1 MKMKKILALVL
12 ALAMV
17 FALVACGG
25 GGNTPAPAESNS
37 PAQESTAPASN
48 SPAPS
53 SSTAPVNPSAEVEV
67 DTAKPYPHANAD
79 GTPDLDKI
87 AHFDYEYDYTQN
99 PQYRVAYV
107 ASSSYFLYQAAADA
121 IEAWCP
127 SFNLIWD
134 GFYFNNDGDANSYMT
149 VLQQV
154 LDSGVELLI
163 LDPDNTIFPSVKQLI
178 DQYPGVKWM
187 PMMSQARDGS
197 EEAGAPIGGWMV
209 HPFVGFNGA
218 DVGRALVDKCW
229 SWLQENYPDA
239 DPAKIGMISFDFS
252 TSPALHERT
261 VAAEEHW
268 KEVAG
273 AAADHFWICDT
284 VSAGLNYEGAKS
296 IFPGEVSKHSEI
308 EYWLICGIIDDWG
321 LAAADTLDEIGLT
334 DTSVCVTFGGTG
346 YIQQWDSGIHTAA
359 RFALF
364 TAQTL
369 YDEPILGAVYAFK
382 NGWCTEEEIWPNWRN
397 PADCGKNGEYSS
409 LLLPTEW
416 LSEDD
421 YIPYLKW
428 TDMYA
433 SVSTYA
439 YLKGYDDVNVTI
451 DDFSSFVKE
460 YPDYYTGTGM

>member
-1 MKMKKILALVL
+1 MKKILALIL
-12 ALAMV
+12 ALVMV
-17 FALVACGG
+17 LALVACGG

-134 GFYFNNDGDANSYMT
+134 GFYFNNDGDANTYIT

-154 LDSGVELLI
+154 LDSGVEMLI
-163 LDPDNTIFPSVKQLI
+163 VDPDATIYPSVKQLI
-178 DQYPGVKWM
+178 EQYPGVKWM

-416 LSEDD
+416 LTEDD
-421 YIPYLKW
+421 YVHYLKW

-433 SVSTYA
+433 SVSTYSN
-439 YLKGYDDVNVTI
+439 LKGYADVPVEI
-451 DDFSSFVKE
+451 DDYSSFVSE